1 MRLSTDSH
9 ESRCSAIIEVFR
21 FTSCF
26 VYVMKINVCA
36 FILCVIVT
44 VIAYDICDKWPK
56 NYTHLV
62 MDTTKTDVCP
72 RLKRRLNEWQFS
84 CSRLKQLPIDEIKEN
99 YVRGNV
105 KNAVFSEVLPVPLK
119 TKLRLVAV
127 SRDVLTDILDMDPEI
142 SKTEE
147 FVQFIAGNK
156 VLDSSTPLAHRYG
169 GYQFGLWAYQLG
181 DGRAVSLGEYINSK
195 GQHWELQ
202 LKGSGK
208 TPYSRF
214 GDGRAVLRSSV
225 REFLCSEAMYYLGIP
240 TSRAAA
246 LVVSEDPVLRDKFYK
261 GYLEAERAAV
271 VLRIAPSWF
280 RFGSLEI
287 LTENGELE
295 SLKAL
300 VDYIIQEYFPGFK
313 DDKNKYIQMFSDV
326 AYKSM
331 DLAIH
336 WDTVGFAHGVLNT
349 DNMSL
354 LGITIDYGPFGF
366 VETYDPL
373 FVPNSS
379 DDEKRYALC
388 KQLEV
393 VRWNLEKL
401 AHALSPLLNNDEKRQ
416 ILDFMNNL
424 SSYTTQKRRQAFARK
439 LGLQQNED
447 SDDKI
452 ISLLHQIMAETR
464 ADFTMTFRQLGE
476 IDLAD
481 ITDRS
486 KLDRL
491 WSLQKLSSHRLFD
504 DFVELYKDRVKKE
517 KGLTEDIRK
526 ERILNCNPR
535 YILRNWMA
543 QVAIERAENDDFTEV
558 QMLHEILKNPF
569 TVQEE
574 AEKRKFADP
583 PPEWSLFLKLSC
595 SS

>member
-1 MRLSTDSH
+1 
-9 ESRCSAIIEVFR
+9 
-21 FTSCF
+21 
-26 VYVMKINVCA
+26 MKILLCST
-36 FILCVIVT
+36 ILCVVATSIT
-44 VIAYDICDKWPK
+44 CDICDKWPK

-62 MDTTKTDVCP
+62 MDIIGRDTCP
-72 RLKRRLNEWQFS
+72 RLKRSLSEWQFS
-84 CSRLKQLPIDEIKEN
+84 CSKLKQLPIDEIKEN

-105 KNAVFSEVLPVPLK
+105 ENAVFSEVSPVPLK
-119 TKLRLVAV
+119 TKLRLVSI
-127 SRDVLTDILDMDPEI
+127 SRDALTDILDMDPEI
-142 SKTEE
+142 SDTEE
-147 FVQFIAGNK
+147 FIQFIAGNK

-181 DGRAVSLGEYINSK
+181 DGRAVSLGEYVNSK

-202 LKGSGK
+202 LKGSGR

-246 LVVSEDPVLRDKFYK
+246 LVVSEDPVVRDQFYK
-261 GYLEAERAAV
+261 GYPKAERAAV
-271 VLRIAPSWF
+271 VLRLAPSWF

-287 LTENGELE
+287 LTENGELAT
-295 SLKAL
+295 LKVL
-300 VDYIIQEYFPGFK
+300 VDYIIQEYFPDLK
-313 DDKNKYIQMFSDV
+313 DDKNKYVQMFSDI

-388 KQLEV
+388 KQLEI

-401 AHALSPLLNNDEKRQ
+401 AHALSPLLNDDERSQ
-416 ILDFMNNL
+416 ILDVMNSL
-424 SSYTTQKRRQAFARK
+424 SSYSTQKRRQAFVRK
-439 LGLQQNED
+439 LGLQQPED
-447 SDDKI
+447 SDDELI
-452 ISLLHQIMAETR
+452 TLLLQIMAETR
-464 ADFTMTFRQLGE
+464 ADFTMTFRQFGE
-476 IDLAD
+476 IDLTD
-481 ITDRS
+481 ITDKS
-486 KLDRL
+486 KLDTL
-491 WSLQKLSSHRLFD
+491 WSLEKLSGHRLFE
-504 DFVELYKDRVKKE
+504 DFIELYRNRVKKE
-517 KGLTEDIRK
+517 KGLTEEVRK
-526 ERILNCNPR
+526 ERILKFNPR

-543 QVAIERAENDDFTEV
+543 QVAIERAEDDDFTEV

-583 PPEWSLFLKLSC
+583 PPEWSLFLRVSC